1 MVMGKASKICAY
13 SCIFVVT
20 LLALRIDRDCTRFC
34 NGYGD
39 ASRKMAHGTRLEDEA
54 APLALFAS

>member
-1 MVMGKASKICAY
+1 MGKASKICAY

-34 NGYGD
+34 IGYD
-39 ASRKMAHGTRLEDEA
+39 ASRKMAQGTRREDAA